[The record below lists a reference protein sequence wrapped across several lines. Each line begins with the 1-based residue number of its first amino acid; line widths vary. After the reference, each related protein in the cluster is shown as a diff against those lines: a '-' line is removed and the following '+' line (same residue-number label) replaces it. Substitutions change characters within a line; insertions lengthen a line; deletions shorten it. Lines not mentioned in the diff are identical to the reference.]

1 MVEKHSCRNAPNP
14 TLSEG
19 PHVFTLPQEECV
31 PWWKPSHCLA
41 PLELPPPP
49 HSVSVSLSSERVTD
63 PQGQDMAG
71 WIQSGRDAVAVLP
84 SSVSVFVQSE
94 GIDRHSG
101 YL

>member
-1 MVEKHSCRNAPNP
+1 MFRDGNRLTAW
-14 TLSEG
+14 
-19 PHVFTLPQEECV
+19 LP
-31 PWWKPSHCLA
+31 WNYRH
-41 PLELPPPP
+41 PP

>member
-1 MVEKHSCRNAPNP
+1 MCSVMETVS
-14 TLSEG
+14 
-19 PHVFTLPQEECV
+19 LPG
-31 PWWKPSHCLA
+31 SLGTTA
-41 PLELPPPP
+41 IP